1 MQCFSVTWQ
10 RSLNM
15 TSQQLMISFL
25 LQLLR
30 ITSSNTLVN
39 FPLIEIIPY
48 DVTQLTMTSQ
58 QQVQEGRRGDDRGGA
73 EQVLHVVLE
82 VHKPTCAFHHH
93 RCHHCSVLYR
103 RYEIR

>member
-82 VHKPTCAFHHH
+82 VHQPLSIVHHH
-93 RCHHCSVLYR
+93 CCHHCSVLYR
-103 RYEIR
+103 WYDI